1 MRAQMDQHQRYLN
14 VGRSRTT
21 TCTAIPALKWPPTRN
36 ASLVPGYP
44 GSSASSIS
52 RAKVAP
58 ASFPSA
64 SVLLQCA
71 VLRATPPAGAIA
83 RGVGKQQPAMRT
95 QKKSR
100 CSSRVN
106 KGMMMI
112 SRSAGGRQCT
122 NTLSRKALS
131 PALVEPA
138 CADTATGRSCTAA
151 TTAASPARRQA
162 SFDAT
167 VVGLGDLRTTA
178 HKNAKQPLYNFLAR
192 CTGPD
197 RRVGD
202 AEYWRG
208 LVEGW
213 CEERGLGPVDLST
226 KQVSLY
232 LRQMAEDPRLSR
244 YYGVSMVKG
253 CGALRFALEGRPFDW
268 PRLDGDG
275 GGSRLFHAGW
285 RWMCMAPEN
294 DSCRTFTSCGRG
306 ANVEVKITKP
316 SYTQVCEVAGIRV
329 NGVDCTS
336 FAAFKPALDVGSF
349 SNPAGLCKMLAAVSS
364 VSLCEGFRKQYRK
377 QDVNV
382 TATPATPAS
391 MAGMAGFSSLDRQA
405 GGTVGCNSSSSLRA
419 LGRGKNEGPVV
430 PAKPG
435 VAGGNAVSWS
445 SKCSR
450 VLPARV
456 AAATNSP
463 KEQKVEGTARRCS
476 ECSKLLLS
484 GLPPRVP
491 EGAGGAATGGTGG
504 VAGGGCSSEEG
515 REVAAAAD
523 KEEKLQEIH
532 ESEKGPERMSH
543 ATVDSIRPQPS
554 PAPCSDEQRR
564 EVSSQT
570 LGVVLKRDVAST
582 GGLDQAT
589 EDIGFAKPDSKGT
602 RTTSSLCAEEASAR
616 KRFKTA
622 CSEFSL
628 DSSSARWHYPGRD
641 GDVMV
646 AALGLSTLRMM
657 PPHRQVGWALTSSG
671 PGDNM
676 GC

>member
-1 MRAQMDQHQRYLN
+1 MMDQHQRYLN
-14 VGRSRTT
+14 GGRISTT

-44 GSSASSIS
+44 GSSPSSIS
-52 RAKVAP
+52 RAKVGP

-71 VLRATPPAGAIA
+71 VLRASPPAGAIA
-83 RGVGKQQPAMRT
+83 RGLGKQQPIMRT
-95 QKKSR
+95 NMHKKSR

-106 KGMMMI
+106 EGMMI
-112 SRSAGGRQCT
+112 IRRSAGGRQRT
-122 NTLSRKALS
+122 NTLSRKAPS
-131 PALVEPA
+131 PALEPA
-138 CADTATGRSCTAA
+138 CAGAATCRCCTAA

-178 HKNAKQPLYNFLAR
+178 HTNAKQPLYNFLAR
-192 CTGPD
+192 YTGAD

-268 PRLDGDG
+268 SRLDGDG

-285 RWMCMAPEN
+285 RWTCVAPEK
-294 DSCRTFTSCGRG
+294 DGCRTFASCGRG
-306 ANVEVKITKP
+306 ANVEVHITKP
-316 SYTQVCEVAGIRV
+316 SYAQVCEVAGVRV

-336 FAAFKPALDVGSF
+336 FAAFKPTLDVGSF

-364 VSLCEGFRKQYRK
+364 VSLCEGFRKQHRT
-377 QDVNV
+377 QDVDV
-382 TATPATPAS
+382 TTAPATPAP
-391 MAGMAGFSSLDRQA
+391 MAGMAGFSSLDGQA
-405 GGTVGCNSSSSLRA
+405 GVTVGCNSSSSLRA
-419 LGRGKNEGPVV
+419 VGDGTNEGPLVS
-430 PAKPG
+430 AKLG
-435 VAGGNAVSWS
+435 VAGGNAVLWS

-456 AAATNSP
+456 AAAMNPP
-463 KEQKVEGTARRCS
+463 KEQKLEGAARRCS

-484 GLPPRVP
+484 GLLPRVT

-515 REVAAAAD
+515 EEVAAAAD

-532 ESEKGPERMSH
+532 ESEEGAERRSH

-564 EVSSQT
+564 EGSSQT

-602 RTTSSLCAEEASAR
+602 RTTSSLCAEEGSAR

-628 DSSSARWHYPGRD
+628 DHSSARWHYPGRD

-657 PPHRQVGWALTSSG
+657 PPHRWALTSSG
-671 PGDNM
+671 PGDNV